1 MWKKYAICLTSL
13 CEILLGYQIY
23 LRSICLLW
31 TSKDFI
37 LLFWE
42 LFNPNCRQCKSCLCI
57 SVVFKQF
64 DLCFLLNHLNLW
76 VITDYSF
83 STTKDQ
89 YKWFLRVYW
98 KHMEQILGWFCRL
111 HHWKNL
117 QVQFLGMNFAIEIF
131 RSSSL
136 FSKFGCSFKIYN
148 DMGCYL
154 FWRFVDCDVFIVSSI
169 QQGTPLWK
177 VIHIKHHFVVCTHE
191 SYIFSVQYRSALL
204 HL

>member
-117 QVQFLGMNFAIEIF
+117 QVQFLGMNFATEIF
-131 RSSSL
+131 RSSRLFQNLGALSRFTMTWVATYFEGLLIVMSL
-136 FSKFGCSFKIYN
+136 LFPVFNKALHFEKSFT
-148 DMGCYL
+148 
-154 FWRFVDCDVFIVSSI
+154 SSTI
-169 QQGTPLWK
+169 L
-177 VIHIKHHFVVCTHE
+177 
-191 SYIFSVQYRSALL
+191 
-204 HL
+204 